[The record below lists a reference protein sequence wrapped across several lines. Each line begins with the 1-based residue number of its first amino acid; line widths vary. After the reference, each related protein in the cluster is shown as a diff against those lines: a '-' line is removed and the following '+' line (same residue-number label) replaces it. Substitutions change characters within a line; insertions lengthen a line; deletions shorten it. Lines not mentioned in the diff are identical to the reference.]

1 MWFHVKIIADKY
13 QYLLFNL
20 CNRPKSFKILTP
32 IIMNDKTN
40 FQLKTIKFL
49 LSNLF
54 FFALIFCLSTSVSTV
69 SAQQLTFNPNKSG
82 NGLIFGSLT
91 FPKEKARFN
100 GYFLQINFKS
110 TDPKI
115 ARKNFKE
122 VKFFPAQ
129 IIKMRHKGDLDN
141 GLTYLFA
148 IERPEGDYEI
158 TGIRLFSNSGFA
170 VLQRNDNIG
179 GLSIPFT
186 VKKGEILYVG
196 NIQFNEY
203 AADNETVFNYQNN
216 FEKDL
221 TGIKIAEP
229 YIYWDAAKNDDS
241 IKISNPE

>member
-1 MWFHVKIIADKY
+1 
-13 QYLLFNL
+13 
-20 CNRPKSFKILTP
+20 
-32 IIMNDKTN
+32 MNSHTNNQIKT
-40 FQLKTIKFL
+40 LVR
-49 LSNLF
+49 NLF
-54 FFALIFCLSTSVSTV
+54 FSSLIFCFSVIVSNL

-100 GYFLQINFKS
+100 GYFLQINFIS
-110 TDPKI
+110 TDPKV

-122 VKFFPAQ
+122 AKFFPAQ

-148 IERPEGDYEI
+148 IERPAGDYEI
-158 TGIRLFSNSGFA
+158 SGIRLFSNSGFA

-179 GLSIPFT
+179 GLSIPFK
-186 VKKGEILYVG
+186 VNKGEILYVG

-221 TGIKIAEP
+221 SGIKKAEP
-229 YIYWDAAKNDDS
+229 YIYWDAAKKDDS
-241 IKISNPE
+241 IKISNSK